1 MMFQTITE
9 CALNTALTEEVYI
22 TLRATRVVFSLLG
35 ALLYIPI
42 IIRIRMVRKQSKIL
56 RSLFRT
62 NEKFLDFSTIS
73 KF

>member
-1 MMFQTITE
+1 MFQSITE

-42 IIRIRMVRKQSKIL
+42 IIRIRMVSMRCERYL
-56 RSLFRT
+56 R
-62 NEKFLDFSTIS
+62 
-73 KF
+73 